1 MTRVDDRLLQ
11 CPDCR
16 ASGIPGSMRAIASE
30 LTCSICD
37 RTFSLANEVPVLL
50 AADNPLFEPA
60 AYTRAKVDVRRR
72 KLRRIL
78 PGASVNLSRARILC
92 RLFAGLGTG
101 AQRVLVVGAGTQVEA
116 MVTLPAFRED
126 LTLTCIDID
135 AGADVDYFCDAHT
148 LAFQD
153 AAFSAV
159 VTTAVLEHVLEPQ
172 QVVAEIHRVLAP
184 GGLVY
189 SELPFMQQVH
199 EGAYDFSRY
208 TLGGHRWLF
217 RDFEEIDTGSVAGP
231 GTALVWAIEHF
242 AIAPWR
248 SRAAQRCARGV
259 ARCLFFWL
267 KYFDFAWADRPA
279 AMDGASCTYF
289 YGRKSA
295 SRLSEG
301 ELIARYTGDKVVQHV

>member
-1 MTRVDDRLLQ
+1 MTRLDERLLQ

-16 ASGIPGSMRAIASE
+16 ARGTPGSMRSTGSE
-30 LTCSICD
+30 LCCSICN
-37 RTFSLANEVPVLL
+37 RAFSLADDVPVLL
-50 AADNPLFEPA
+50 AADNPLFEAA
-60 AYTRAKVDVRRR
+60 AYSRAEVGERRRR
-72 KLRRIL
+72 KRRIL
-78 PGASVNLSRARILC
+78 PGPSVNLSRARLLS
-92 RLFAGLGTG
+92 RLFSELGTG
-101 AQRVLVVGAGTQVEA
+101 ARRVLVVGAGTQVEA
-116 MVTLPAFRED
+116 MLKLPAFRD
-126 LTLTCIDID
+126 DVTVTCIDID

-153 AAFSAV
+153 GAFSAV

-172 QVVAEIHRVLAP
+172 RVVSEIHRVLAP

-248 SRAAQRCARGV
+248 SRVAQRCARGV